1 MNVRIECCMTNLDDG
16 TAEAIEQLQ
25 SVPYTEI
32 IDYGCLSHCGSCR
45 HEHFLLVN
53 DTYIA
58 GTTVDEL
65 VKHVMNYVSSL
76 NK

>member
-1 MNVRIECCMTNLDDG
+1 MNVRIECCMTNLDEG
-16 TAEAIEQLQ
+16 TIEAIKQLQ
-25 SVPYTEI
+25 SVPNTEI
-32 IDYGCLSHCGSCR
+32 IDYGCLSYCGTCR

-65 VKHVMNYVSSL
+65 VKHVMNYVSAL
-76 NK
+76 NE